1 MALEN
6 TILTP
11 DGDGLTIQVYN
22 GHPIIDYP
30 ITFTYED
37 MGEAYAFNGFSSAFF
52 RIFDGRGPKKVKNFT
67 SQVSR
72 NAGNLVINC
81 SSSDMTFSIT
91 GKYYYE
97 IGYVRSGGYEIVL
110 QYGELIVI

>member
-6 TILTP
+6 TIFTP
-11 DGDGLTIQVYN
+11 DGDSLTIQVYN
-22 GHPIIDYP
+22 RHPIIDYP
-30 ITFTYED
+30 INFTYED
-37 MGEAYAFNGFSSAFF
+37 TGEDYAFNGFSSAFF
-52 RIFDGRGPKKVKNFT
+52 RIFDGRVTKKVKDFT

-81 SSSDMTFSIT
+81 SSSDMTFTNT